1 VSLAWFAWIAHIMS
15 WLLIP
20 ALVGFL
26 VADRVT
32 AIRQERVREVET
44 GYAALIRFARPDL
57 SAQEQEALLNDVMSV
72 FQHK

>member
-1 VSLAWFAWIAHIMS
+1 
-15 WLLIP
+15 
-20 ALVGFL
+20 
-26 VADRVT
+26 
-32 AIRQERVREVET
+32 VET